1 MSEQAKLTITE
12 AAKLAGISRAA
23 LYRNYINKGVLSVNR
38 HNKDVFIEFNELL
51 RVFPD
56 LSIPNKENMTKFTGV
71 DIQHDNLERE
81 NNLLREQLKHAENR
95 EEWLKS
101 QIDEL
106 RQQQANLLED
116 KSKIKRKKFLGLF

>member
-56 LSIPNKENMTKFTGV
+56 LSIPNKANMTKFTGV

-116 KSKIKRKKFLGLF
+116 KTKKRKKFLGLF